1 MFAITRKIVYKWH
14 GMGDGV
20 RNGVE
25 DEVLSVGWLG
35 RRRREERDGEKGKER
50 ERKRE
55 EGGKRERRMERK
67 RVRKESNGGW
77 KTEEFVRMTVHVSQR
92 GKILNQR
99 SITTK
104 LCD

>member
-35 RRRREERDGEKGKER
+35 RLCKR
-50 ERKRE
+50 ERKEQRE
-55 EGGKRERRMERK
+55 KVEGRGCDGER
-67 RVRKESNGGW
+67 
-77 KTEEFVRMTVHVSQR
+77 
-92 GKILNQR
+92 
-99 SITTK
+99 
-104 LCD
+104 

>member
-35 RRRREERDGEKGKER
+35 RLCEREKGIQRER
-50 ERKRE
+50 EREKE
-55 EGGKRERRMERK
+55 EGKGCDGERQMERK
-67 RVRKESNGGW
+67 RVRKKLNGGW
-77 KTEEFVRMTVHVSQR
+77 RTEEFVRMTVHVSQR
-92 GKILNQR
+92 EER
-99 SITTK
+99 F
-104 LCD
+104 